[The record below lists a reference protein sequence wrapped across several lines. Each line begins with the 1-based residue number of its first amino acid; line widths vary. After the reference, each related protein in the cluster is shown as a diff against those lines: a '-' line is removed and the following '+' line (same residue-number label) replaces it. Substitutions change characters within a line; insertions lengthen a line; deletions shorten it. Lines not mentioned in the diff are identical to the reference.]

1 MSNGKRIQKR
11 GQRRDM
17 TLDDVAKMAG
27 VAPITASRALN
38 KPELVSEKTV
48 ARVLEVVERIG
59 YVPNLLAGGL
69 ASQKSRLIMAVIPTT
84 INPTFSEM
92 IEGLRDELLAAGYHL
107 MLGLSGYSEE
117 RERELLNAIVSRR
130 PDGIVLTG
138 VVHSP
143 TLRRQI
149 TNARIPVVET
159 WDLTPTPIDMLV
171 GFSNEHI
178 GRAAADYLLD
188 GRRRHPALLIAN
200 DARATARRN
209 GFYAAVAAR
218 GLAVAGCEVVPT
230 PTTVGAGRAGIRR
243 LLASNPEIDA
253 VFCSSDQLALGVLL
267 EGIAT
272 GIAIPERVAV
282 MGFGNLNFSADTWP
296 TLTTVAVEGE
306 RVGREAARFLLDRIV
321 NPESASNP
329 LPRILD
335 VGFRIIK
342 RESA

>member
-1 MSNGKRIQKR
+1 
-11 GQRRDM
+11 
-17 TLDDVAKMAG
+17 
-27 VAPITASRALN
+27 
-38 KPELVSEKTV
+38 
-48 ARVLEVVERIG
+48 
-59 YVPNLLAGGL
+59 
-69 ASQKSRLIMAVIPTT
+69 
-84 INPTFSEM
+84 
-92 IEGLRDELLAAGYHL
+92 
-107 MLGLSGYSEE
+107 
-117 RERELLNAIVSRR
+117 
-130 PDGIVLTG
+130 
-138 VVHSP
+138 
-143 TLRRQI
+143 LRRQI

-178 GRAAADYLLD
+178 GRAAADYLID

-200 DARATARRN
+200 DARATARRE

-218 GLAVAGCEVVPT
+218 GLAVAGCEVVPA

-243 LLASNPEIDA
+243 LLESNPEIDA

-267 EGIAT
+267 EGAAT

-306 RVGREAARFLLDRIV
+306 RIGREAARFLLDRIA

-329 LPRILD
+329 MPRILD